1 MVQPALRGIR
11 MTYINSN
18 TTPGYLCDSHVP
30 FSLSLG
36 IRVIVDWPSLVSC

>member
-30 FSLSLG
+30 LSLSRG